1 MFNQMDPKLIEI
13 AIRDGTKLA
22 DEIKSATI
30 ESQLDELENK
40 VEKYAIF
47 LDDNFSYSNGSLPE
61 DDRFCELSFYIYMAL
76 NEKRD
81 HLEYYNA
88 HPEITSDGVVDFLD
102 YLESMKWI

>member
-1 MFNQMDPKLIEI
+1 MSTNLAEI
-13 AIRDGTKLA
+13 AIRDGMELA
-22 DEIKSATI
+22 DEIKSAIT
-30 ESQLDELENK
+30 ETQLDELENE
-40 VEKYAIF
+40 VEKYTIF
-47 LDDNFSYSNGSLPE
+47 LDDNFSYSNDSLPE

>member
-1 MFNQMDPKLIEI
+1 MLNQLDLKLIEI

-22 DEIKSATI
+22 DEIKSATT

-40 VEKYAIF
+40 VEKYTIF
-47 LDDNFSYSNGSLPE
+47 LDDNFSYSNDSLPE
-61 DDRFCELSFYIYMAL
+61 DNRFCELSFYIYMAL

-88 HPEITSDGVVDFLD
+88 HPEVIRDGVLDFLD
-102 YLESMKWI
+102 FLDSKKWL